1 MTSFHTEAYQM
12 GKIILIG
19 GEKGGSGKSTTATNI
34 AVCLMLEGHDVM
46 LLDADKQAT
55 ATKFITRRNDAGYK
69 EVHSAQKLGDIYKT
83 AIDLSS
89 RYEFVIIDA
98 GGRDSRELRTGM
110 VAADLVYVPIKASQA
125 DLETL
130 PVVDELLSLSRG
142 MNPTLR
148 ARALLCMAPTNERIR
163 EVQDAQELL
172 KDFPDLPL
180 SGCIIRER
188 KIYRDALLL
197 GRGVVEMKN
206 NDAKAEIQLLVQ
218 EMLA

>member
-1 MTSFHTEAYQM
+1 M
-12 GKIILIG
+12 GKIVLIG
-19 GEKGGSGKSTTATNI
+19 GEKGGSGKSTSATNI
-34 AVCLMLEGHDVM
+34 AVCLVLEGFDVV
-46 LLDADKQAT
+46 LVDADKQGT
-55 ATKFITRRNDAGYK
+55 ATKFIARRNEAGYP
-69 EVHSAQKLGDIYKT
+69 EVHSVQKLGDIYR
-83 AIDLSS
+83 AVIDLSN
-89 RYEFVIIDA
+89 RYQFVIIDA

-142 MNPTLR
+142 MNPTMR

-172 KDFPDLPL
+172 ADFPDLPL
-180 SGCIIRER
+180 SSCIIRER

-206 NDAKAEIQLLVQ
+206 SDARAEIQLLCQ
-218 EMLA
+218 ELLA